1 MQVKSQPHSL
11 QLKQAQKAAEAA
23 AKARED
29 LEKDI
34 ANEEKKRKEA
44 IARRKALKKEK
55 MSAEELA
62 REEERK
68 RAEAKEKVKKKVEK
82 RRIKAEEAR
91 QRKQLADAESAQ
103 AAEAVRME
111 VSMKL
116 NDLKAHK
123 DTMSKEE
130 YILARIKIK
139 AVTVNFD
146 VIGSANGRSDDL
158 QQVDGIDGDLEGRLN
173 TLGITTL
180 EQLSKMDDE
189 AAEDVNDAIEYMPG
203 RIRRQLWAEQAKIL
217 LE

>member
-1 MQVKSQPHSL
+1 MRA
-11 QLKQAQKAAEAA
+11 AQKAAEAA
-23 AKARED
+23 AKARKD
-29 LEKDI
+29 LEDDI
-34 ANEEKKRKEA
+34 AEEEKKRKEA
-44 IARRKALKKEK
+44 RARKKALEKEK
-55 MSAEELA
+55 MSAEELV

-68 RAEAKEKVKKKVEK
+68 RADAKERVRKKAEK
-82 RRIKAEEAR
+82 RRIKAQEAK
-91 QRKQLADAESAQ
+91 QRKQLADAEAAQ
-103 AAEAVRME
+103 EAEAVRME

-130 YILARIKIK
+130 YVLARIKIK

-146 VIGSANGRSDDL
+146 VIGRANGRSDDL

-173 TLGITTL
+173 TVGITTL
-180 EQLSKMDDE
+180 EQLSKMDDVT
-189 AAEDVNDAIEYMPG
+189 AEDVNDAIEYMPG